1 MDLQPISDAD
11 WAQMSPEARASDF
24 ERLKGQL
31 QTLVAD
37 AIQKAEERL
46 PSYKKLRALH
56 RIQAWFVPIGSA
68 LVSGL
73 GIVSIANLNNPAI
86 SGGASLAA
94 VLVSVAVGT
103 YGSFKPASDA
113 EYSLLRL
120 RLFITRHEAIHDQR
134 TREWNVFVDEK
145 NAPHQAHLNACT
157 ILTNT
162 IEDLK
167 LAATSDDI
175 DIRDPMAVAKTLI
188 LKASTHTQ

>member
-1 MDLQPISDAD
+1 MAGSVRTAKGQIARSAASAADTREAPI
-11 WAQMSPEARASDF
+11 WICNRYPPPIGLRCRQKRASDF

-86 SGGASLAA
+86 SGAASLAA

-120 RLFITRHEAIHDQR
+120 GSS
-134 TREWNVFVDEK
+134 V
-145 NAPHQAHLNACT
+145 
-157 ILTNT
+157 ILRGN
-162 IEDLK
+162 
-167 LAATSDDI
+167 
-175 DIRDPMAVAKTLI
+175 P
-188 LKASTHTQ
+188 